1 MMKNSALIIS
11 LCAAAVL
18 SSCAA
23 LGKYK
28 PVEQVPDALYGEAA
42 LSDTSANMAK
52 LDWKEVFTDPCL
64 KNLIDTALARNTDL
78 LVAHEHIR
86 QAEAMV
92 LGAKLSYVPTL
103 GIGSYSSPA
112 GISAGF
118 SEGNTSYSYNLN
130 VTASWQL
137 SFFRL
142 TNNLKSAKATMEQ
155 TKDYY
160 KAVRSSL
167 IAGVANLYYT
177 LLMLDSELNTAME
190 MEQTWKE
197 SVITVT
203 AMKAAGMTDQ
213 VAVSQYEANYN
224 SVKAQIVEIRNQI
237 TKTENALALVIC
249 TTPNPIVPRGRLA
262 EQNMPDNIAV
272 GIPVQ
277 MLTLRPDVMAAQ
289 RNLELAHYAARGA
302 LLNFFPT
309 LSITGAFSLVNPATG
324 EFSPMS
330 ALTGI
335 GAGLVAPILNGGQNR
350 ADLQIA
356 RSRQR
361 EARLDFDQIILTAG
375 NEVNNALSEYNSCN
389 GKAVFYTA
397 QVQHLDKARVD
408 TEYLMKNSMD
418 KTYLDV
424 LIAYNSFF
432 DAKLNLIANQ
442 AKKMQAAVSL
452 YSALG
457 GGAE

>member
-1 MMKNSALIIS
+1 MMMKNSLYI

-28 PVEQVPDALYGEAA
+28 PVEQVPDALYGEAV
-42 LSDTSANMAK
+42 LSDTSANLAC

-64 KNLIDTALARNTDL
+64 QTLIDTALTRNTDL
-78 LVAHEHIR
+78 LVAHEHIQ

-92 LGAKLSYVPTL
+92 MGAKLAYIPSL
-103 GIGSYSSPA
+103 GIGTVTNPTSIGAS
-112 GISAGF
+112 F

-142 TNNLKSAKATMEQ
+142 TNTLKSAKATKEQ
-155 TKDYY
+155 ADDYY
-160 KAVRSSL
+160 AAVRSSL

-177 LLMLDSELNTAME
+177 LLMLDSELSTALE

-203 AMKAAGMTDQ
+203 AMKEAGMTDQ
-213 VAVSQYEANYN
+213 VAVSQYQANYN
-224 SVKAQIVEIRNQI
+224 SVMAQIAEIRNQI
-237 TKTENALALVIC
+237 TQTENALALVIC
-249 TTPNPIVPRGRLA
+249 TTPNPQIPRGQLT
-262 EQNMPDNIAV
+262 EQKMPEKLAV

-277 MLTLRPDVMAAQ
+277 MLTLRPDVRAAE
-289 RNLELAHYAARGA
+289 RNLEIAHYSTRGA

-330 ALTGI
+330 ALTSI

-350 ADLQIA
+350 ANLKAAQ
-356 RSRQR
+356 SRQR
-361 EARLDFDQIILTAG
+361 EARLNFDQIILNAG
-375 NEVNNALSEYNSCN
+375 NEVNNALADHDASER
-389 GKAVFYTA
+389 KAVFYAA
-397 QVQHLDKARVD
+397 QVLHLDKARID
-408 TEYLMKNSMD
+408 TEYLMKNSLD

-442 AKKMQAAVSL
+442 AKKMQAVVSL